1 MKKIKPLLFISGCVF
16 FMAPAISATLSG
28 TLAPTVVPLANGGQA
43 NIAVSNTD
51 PNLFTV
57 PGDRITAINSLDG
70 GLTNQEQT
78 DSGGAILATVSKKPF
93 TFIVETERGLNFSI
107 RAVPCAGVGRTIQ
120 LVSELIGT
128 PGPAKSWEES
138 NPYESVLVSLNR
150 AVRQGQIPE
159 EYQSIPVTSEVLSV
173 PAGLRATAA
182 RVWTGH
188 HLKVVRYDVENV
200 TLSARTIRES
210 DFWQAGTRAIML
222 SGSAGQLVGGGRM
235 QVWVTTAEESR

>member
-1 MKKIKPLLFISGCVF
+1 MKTIKPLFISCSLF
-16 FMAPAISATLSG
+16 FAVPAMSATLSG

-107 RAVPCAGVGRTIQ
+107 RAVPRAGVGRTIQ
-120 LVSELIGT
+120 LVTELVGT
-128 PGPAKSWEES
+128 PGPAKAWEES
-138 NPYESVLVSLNR
+138 NPYESVLVTLNR
-150 AVRQGQIPE
+150 AVRQGNIPDD
-159 EYQSIPVTSEVLSV
+159 YQAVPVTSEMLQV
-173 PAGLRATAA
+173 PAGLRASAEKA
-182 RVWTGH
+182 WTGH
-188 HLKVVRYDVENV
+188 HLKVVRYSLENM
-200 TLSARTIRES
+200 TLSPRIVRES
-210 DFWQAGTRAIML
+210 DFWQPGTRAIML
-222 SGSAGQLVGGGRM
+222 STPAGQLTAGGRM
-235 QVWVTTAEESR
+235 QVWVTTSEGGRR